1 MTIEIKTV
9 VHVPKKKKKKK
20 KKRERERER
29 ERTLMI
35 QTKGSFIGRESSGKL
50 SFYRGQKKSNSQ
62 P

>member
-1 MTIEIKTV
+1 MTIEIKIV
-9 VHVPKKKKKKK
+9 VHVPKKKKK

>member
-1 MTIEIKTV
+1 MPIEIKIV
-9 VHVPKKKKKKK
+9 VHVPKKKKK
-20 KKRERERER
+20 RERERT
-29 ERTLMI
+29 TLMI

>member
-1 MTIEIKTV
+1 
-9 VHVPKKKKKKK
+9 VPKKKKKKK